1 MRELSTTPGV
11 GQRIEER
18 GLASVGVADQGDH
31 RNRDA
36 FAPLALLSTNAA
48 HVLDLFLDVLDAAM
62 NLAAVGFKLGFARSA
77 GANAAA
83 ELRHLRTP
91 AGKPRQHVLKLRQ
104 FNLEL
109 AFTSARVA
117 GKDIENQLGAI
128 DHAAVEF
135 ALQVAQLGRR

>member
-1 MRELSTTPGV
+1 MV
-11 GQRIEER
+11 KCIEKR
-18 GLASVGVADQGDH
+18 GLASIGVSDQGDD

-36 FAPLALLSTNAA
+36 FTALALLSTNAA
-48 HVLDLFLDVLDAAM
+48 HFLDLSLDVLDAAM
-62 NLAAVGFKLGFARSA
+62 NLAAVGFKLGFTRSA

-83 ELRHLRTP
+83 ELRHLHTT
-91 AGKPRQHVLKLRQ
+91 AAKPRQHVLKLRKL
-104 FNLEL
+104 NLEL

-135 ALQVAQLGRR
+135 VLQVAKLGGR